1 MSRYITKKKNGGL
14 RKNKTMKGG
23 LFTFLQYK
31 LGFGEIGKLNKK
43 LNKYKENDISLTLR
57 KPDEMLKIL
66 EYLDKNKDKNSIEK
80 IIKTFKDLWIDV
92 LVNTVFIGNDCYKLY
107 QLYEN
112 PKTNQAVVKFFNELI
127 DKNKHKQT
135 QTTRE
140 VNKVVSTSGYELGG
154 NEIQQALTQ
163 QERKLEEEKY
173 KTNLEKQR
181 RKVLQTAHEYA
192 TTKEPD
198 IEFYKINPK
207 NNNKNNNDIYEKN
220 FNKIFNDLYK
230 TMSFEQKQNK
240 IMKDYVLNEDT
251 YERFMQIIIDLN
263 DEQIKNFLN
272 DIISSEKTGTELL
285 TFLENT
291 FQYEDNFNEIFE
303 NKIKN
308 TKGKDG
314 KPITI
319 NNFKVKETYI
329 KKKYQLEDET
339 LYESFKSLIKNL
351 CDEQKKDL
359 ITFMDKTELKGN
371 VLVSH
376 LENKFK
382 ENFNDKCKYKINFEK
397 IFNDAYFKDLYIT
410 LFNYKEKFIRKKF
423 GFNFDYDYKRFK
435 TIIEGLTEEQIKI
448 FYKTLVGIS
457 KTGDALLNEL
467 DKKSQYRKKFEK
479 IFSKFEDTNITT
491 FEQKTN
497 HIKQKFILDE
507 DDYKKFISII
517 EGLTDENIEIFKNF
531 LYYTKLNGSK
541 LIDELEAQITFT
553 GIGGLSGETSTEE
566 EPIIPTFAGVKIN
579 GPQLYDP
586 KTAMYDP
593 TTLKGAQRRE
603 KAAKVHTPYLG
614 LGGGSRKINKKK
626 QINKKRNTN
635 KSYKQHN
642 SRKQKTKLS
651 KLSKHKKTR
660 KHK

>member
-1 MSRYITKKKNGGL
+1 
-14 RKNKTMKGG
+14 
-23 LFTFLQYK
+23 
-31 LGFGEIGKLNKK
+31 
-43 LNKYKENDISLTLR
+43 
-57 KPDEMLKIL
+57 
-66 EYLDKNKDKNSIEK
+66 
-80 IIKTFKDLWIDV
+80 
-92 LVNTVFIGNDCYKLY
+92 
-107 QLYEN
+107 
-112 PKTNQAVVKFFNELI
+112 
-127 DKNKHKQT
+127 
-135 QTTRE
+135 
-140 VNKVVSTSGYELGG
+140 
-154 NEIQQALTQ
+154 
-163 QERKLEEEKY
+163 
-173 KTNLEKQR
+173 
-181 RKVLQTAHEYA
+181 
-192 TTKEPD
+192 
-198 IEFYKINPK
+198 
-207 NNNKNNNDIYEKN
+207 
-220 FNKIFNDLYK
+220 
-230 TMSFEQKQNK
+230 MSFEQKQNK
-240 IMKDYVLNEDT
+240 IMNDYVLNEDT

-329 KKKYQLEDET
+329 KEKYQLEDET

-359 ITFMDKTELKGN
+359 ITFMDEIELTGN
-371 VLVSH
+371 DLVSH
-376 LENKFK
+376 LEIKFK

-467 DKKSQYRKKFEK
+467 DNKITFTGFGGLVEETTTEGEVNNSQYMENFKK
-479 IFSKFEDTNITT
+479 IFINFENPTITT

-497 HIKQKFILDE
+497 HIKKKFILDE
-507 DDYKKFISII
+507 DNYKKFISII
-517 EGLTDENIEIFKNF
+517 QGLTDKNIETFRNF
-531 LYYTKLNGSK
+531 LFNNNLTGID
-541 LIDELEAQITFT
+541 LINDLYANFTFT
-553 GIGGLSGETSTEE
+553 EFGGLGGETSTGEA
-566 EPIIPTFAGVKIN
+566 IIPKFAGVKIN
-579 GPQLYDP
+579 ES
-586 KTAMYDP
+586 KKYDP
-593 TTLKGAQRRE
+593 TTKQGAYSRE
-603 KAAKVHTPYLG
+603 QAAKKLTKPFG
-614 LGGGSRKINKKK
+614 LGGGSRKINKKRK
-626 QINKKRNTN
+626 TN
-635 KSYKQHN
+635 KSYKQHNSRKHNSRKQN